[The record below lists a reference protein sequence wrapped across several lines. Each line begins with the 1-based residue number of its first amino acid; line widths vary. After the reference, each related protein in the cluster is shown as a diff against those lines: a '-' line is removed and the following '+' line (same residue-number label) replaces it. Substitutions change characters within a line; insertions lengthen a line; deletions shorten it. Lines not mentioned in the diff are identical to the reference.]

1 MCRPRYFHWRILKH
15 DQRRINTNSTQS
27 PPENNNDGAL
37 FIHFIS
43 IILILKP
50 GKGSKKKLQINIPH
64 EYKRNILYKLLVNWI
79 QHYVET
85 IIHPDHVDQIPGMPE
100 WFHNHRSINVM
111 QRINRLIQRNHILW
125 MYAENACDKIQRRL
139 LIKTLREDNDRGR
152 ISLLASDI

>member
-50 GKGSKKKLQINIPH
+50 GKGSKKN
-64 EYKRNILYKLLVNWI
+64 Y
-79 QHYVET
+79 
-85 IIHPDHVDQIPGMPE
+85 
-100 WFHNHRSINVM
+100 RSISLMNINVTFFT
-111 QRINRLIQRNHILW
+111 N
-125 MYAENACDKIQRRL
+125 Y
-139 LIKTLREDNDRGR
+139 
-152 ISLLASDI
+152 